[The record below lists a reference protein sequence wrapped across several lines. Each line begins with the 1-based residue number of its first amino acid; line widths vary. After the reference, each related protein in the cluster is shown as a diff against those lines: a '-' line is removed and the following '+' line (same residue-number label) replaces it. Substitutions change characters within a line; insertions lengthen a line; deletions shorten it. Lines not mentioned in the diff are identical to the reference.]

1 MSPPAL
7 RRCSLCGKF
16 HAAYLVP
23 ELPPGKNRLCLS
35 CWKNWQADHPQPGVE
50 LRGPLT
56 GQGKACAGIL
66 RALPDWFGI
75 PEAVDRYEREID
87 TLPTWLALDGE
98 AVVGFLSLKQHYPH
112 AAELYVMGVLP
123 AWHRRGIGRRLAA
136 LAEAWLRD
144 QGVEYW
150 QVKTLGPSHP
160 DEHYAATRAFY
171 ESLGFRPLEEFT
183 QIWDEHNPCL
193 ILVRRV

>member
-23 ELPPGKNRLCLS
+23 ELPVGKNRLCLS
-35 CWKNWQADHPQPGVE
+35 CWKNWQAAHPSPGVE
-50 LRGPLT
+50 LRGPCS
-56 GQGKACAGIL
+56 GQGDACARIL

-75 PEAVDRYEREID
+75 PAAIQRYESEID
-87 TLPTWLALDGE
+87 SLPTWLAQDAGGE
-98 AVVGFLSLKQHYPH
+98 VGFLSLKQNNPH
-112 AAELYVMGVLP
+112 TAELYVMGVLP
-123 AWHRRGIGRRLAA
+123 AWQRRGIGRRLAA
-136 LAEAWLRD
+136 LAESWLRS

-160 DEHYAATRAFY
+160 DEHYARTRAFY
-171 ESLGFRPLEEFT
+171 EALGFRPLEEFT
-183 QIWDEHNPCL
+183 QIWDENNPCL
-193 ILVRRV
+193 IMVRRV